1 MEQYPDY
8 LTNFLIN
15 PLFKGM
21 NVSGYLY
28 LVKELHN
35 YGIYKYLT
43 PCVVVNAVLP
53 DIIELIN
60 DTTGDMRF
68 TQHVIS
74 SILLVFHDFPGL
86 MKKILV
92 VLSTRITDTYL
103 PNKTY
108 ILNYINETIPFIDTY
123 ETVELSKVKTYV
135 KRPHIYDQPGFMIIP
150 NENILR
156 CYHCDLEDC
165 CGHSVCF
172 HSSISSN
179 L

>member
-1 MEQYPDY
+1 MDQYPKY

-15 PLFKGM
+15 PLFKDID
-21 NVSGYLY
+21 VSGYLY
-28 LVKELHN
+28 LVNDLHT

-43 PCVVVNAVLP
+43 PCVVLNAVLP
-53 DIIELIN
+53 DIIDLIN
-60 DTTGDMRF
+60 DTQGDMLF
-68 TQHVIS
+68 TKHVIS
-74 SILLVFHDFPGL
+74 SILLVFHNFPGL

-103 PNKTY
+103 PNKIY

-123 ETVELSKVKTYV
+123 ETIELSKVKNYV
-135 KRPHIYDQPGFMIIP
+135 QRPHIYDQPGFMSIP
-150 NENILR
+150 TESILQ
-156 CYHCDLEDC
+156 CYHCELEEC
-165 CGHSVCF
+165 NGHSVCF